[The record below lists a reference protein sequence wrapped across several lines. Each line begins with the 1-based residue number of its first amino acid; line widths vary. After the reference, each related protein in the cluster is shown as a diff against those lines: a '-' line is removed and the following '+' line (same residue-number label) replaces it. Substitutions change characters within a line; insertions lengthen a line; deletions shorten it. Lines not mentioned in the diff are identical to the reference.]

1 MGFGV
6 VLTTGGLVTTGPGT
20 EGVGSGDP
28 VALGA
33 IVRPGFISVLP
44 VTVGSVVVVA
54 SVGASVVIVSVGVG
68 TE

>member
-20 EGVGSGDP
+20 EGVGSGEP
-28 VALGA
+28 VSHGSN
-33 IVRPGFISVLP
+33 VMPGVISGLP